1 MKPKK
6 NETTLDALKDSL
18 DFEAHYDELLRL
30 ARKAALRGRIR
41 PDEAE
46 EVAAAALV
54 LLWHSHNTDDFVQQP
69 LTEYGAVW
77 EAIDGGGVI
86 DPVLSKCRLGYRA
99 VEPRNAISY
108 AEHYG
113 LGNDTEIRD
122 DDLATVLANVTGCTD
137 TDACRWVQARLSGA
151 SHAEAGAEIGRSRSG
166 SERLARSLQRK
177 AMKRGH
183 GAVRCEEARNAA
195 RPIVYKNQWT

>member
-1 MKPKK
+1 MKSKRK
-6 NETTLDALKDSL
+6 TTLDTLKDSL

-46 EVAAAALV
+46 EVAAVALV

-77 EAIDGGGVI
+77 EA
-86 DPVLSKCRLGYRA
+86 
-99 VEPRNAISY
+99 
-108 AEHYG
+108 EHYG
-113 LGNDTEIRD
+113 LGDDHEMRN

-137 TDACRWVQARLSGA
+137 GDACRWVQARLSGA

-166 SERLARSLQRK
+166 SERLARALQRK